1 MKEYLSSIVKNIF
14 KSFEG
19 FNLVWHIIAIF
30 FTIILVITNIDWFY
44 FINTRSGVLMSIF
57 FPAAI
62 LGGILPIIVPLY
74 LIISGYFTKL
84 NKDEMLGWAILQAT
98 IIGSVISSFYK
109 MFTGRIQPDLQNVA
123 NNISG
128 NFEFGFLKHGIFW
141 GWPSSH
147 TTIAFAMAFTLIQM
161 FPKNK
166 FVKFISIFYALYI
179 GIGVSFSI
187 HWLSDCVAGAIIGT
201 VIGIVAG
208 RSYKNDAKV

>member
-84 NKDEMLGWAILQAT
+84 KKDEMLGWAILQAT

-109 MFTGRIQPDLQNVA
+109 MFTGRIQPDLQSVT

-147 TTIAFAMAFTLIQM
+147 TTIAFAMVFTLIQM